1 LLVKLH
7 NIFVN
12 NKMDIEDEEP
22 RHQIIA
28 RQIRAIM
35 AELDKRKSESLPVSS
50 IKSMPTSVEKPLSSS
65 SVRQQGIGIDPDDR
79 RIISPGNLGAVTGET
94 QETIR
99 STIIEILDV
108 NNRNH
113 IKKLKHLAKL
123 LYKIKYFEQYKF
135 SYIYKILVWIA
146 LRILIDSKKA
156 TLVGYDEYKE
166 EVYEQIESDPDDP
179 RKNSVI
185 DFLKTKKP
193 FYRIIDYYQLFY
205 LFSAYT
211 GVLRLQEAKQKKN
224 KKANDIHE
232 MVIDQTEITHSKT
245 VSLLTVLSSYLINSR
260 LIDRRIFNKIQKA
273 INKLRAKDTTKK

>member
-1 LLVKLH
+1 
-7 NIFVN
+7 
-12 NKMDIEDEEP
+12 MDIEDEEP
-22 RHQIIA
+22 HQIIA

-35 AELDKRKSESLPVSS
+35 AELDKSKSESLSVSS
-50 IKSMPTSVEKPLSSS
+50 IKIMPTSVEKPLSASS
-65 SVRQQGIGIDPDDR
+65 SRQQGIGIDSDNR
-79 RIISPGNLGAVTGET
+79 RITSPGNLGAVTGET
-94 QETIR
+94 QETITF
-99 STIIEILDV
+99 TIIEILDV

-185 DFLKTKKP
+185 DFLKTEKP

-211 GVLRLQEAKQKKN
+211 GVLRFQEAKKIIKQK
-224 KKANDIHE
+224 IE
-232 MVIDQTEITHSKT
+232 RGIPEIVIDETKISHSKT